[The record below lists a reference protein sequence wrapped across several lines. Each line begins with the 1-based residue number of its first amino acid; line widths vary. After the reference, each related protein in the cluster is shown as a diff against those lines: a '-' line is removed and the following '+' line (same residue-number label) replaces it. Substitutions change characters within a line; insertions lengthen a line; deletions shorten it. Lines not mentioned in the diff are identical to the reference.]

1 MKKRDKK
8 KKENIKA
15 KNITKNNAT
24 KPLRITRKMR
34 RELKNAVNPL
44 EELLIIKQY
53 FPKLT
58 NWIDNLTDTR
68 HQSYITY
75 DFKICLLTQILAFC
89 SSYQSMNKIGRDFN
103 SDIVIENINNI
114 LKTNYIELP
123 HKDTLIN
130 VISEIKFKELENI
143 QTNIIKTLIRSKML
157 DKYRFN
163 GIFHIVI
170 DGTNLYS
177 TKVNLG
183 EQAITKVY
191 NKGEDNEYTLYSYY
205 ALEAKLVCGNMTFS
219 LATEFVENET
229 YTDKD
234 GNTYRK
240 FDKQDC
246 ELKAAYRLLDK
257 IKKRFPKLPI
267 IIGGDALY
275 LGRPFLELCDKH
287 HFDYIIRYKET
298 DAPSIKRNFDEIKI
312 IDKDYEYQNEIIFG
326 ELKDKDFYTVN
337 VVRYD
342 EEVVNEETG
351 EVITTNFSYATSLTL
366 TSKNKED
373 IVALGRRRWKI
384 ENKGFKEQ
392 KSEILNIEHI
402 YTKNCNGTKNIYLI
416 IQFAHTLLNLLNYG
430 DILII
435 SLDTTKNEV
444 SDLIKKALTSTTLN
458 LNLNRKIQ
466 LRFT

>member
-1 MKKRDKK
+1 MKQ
-8 KKENIKA
+8 
-15 KNITKNNAT
+15 
-24 KPLRITRKMR
+24 RITRKMR
-34 RELKNAVNPL
+34 RELKQAVNPL
-44 EELLIIKQY
+44 EELLIIIKQY

-58 NWIDNLTDTR
+58 SWIDHLTDTR

-75 DFKICLLTQILAFC
+75 DFKVCLLTQILAFC

-103 SDIVIENINNI
+103 SDIVINNINHI

-130 VISEIKFKELENI
+130 VISEIKFEELEQI

-163 GIFHIVI
+163 GFFHVVI
-170 DGTNLYS
+170 DGTCLYS
-177 TKVNLG
+177 TRVNLG

-191 NKGEDNEYTLYSYY
+191 NKDQENEYTLYSYY

-229 YTDKD
+229 YTDDK
-234 GNTYRK
+234 GNSYRK

-246 ELKAAYRLLDK
+246 ELKAAYRLLEK

-275 LGRPFLELCDKH
+275 LGRPFLELCDELK
-287 HFDYIIRYKET
+287 FDYIIRYKET

-312 IDKDYEYQNEIIFG
+312 SENNYEYQNEIIFG
-326 ELKDKDFYTVN
+326 DLKDNKFYTLN
-337 VVRYD
+337 VVSYD
-342 EEVVNEETG
+342 EEDIDDETG
-351 EVITTNFSYATSLTL
+351 ETIKKNFSYATSLKL
-366 TSKNKED
+366 TSKNKEE
-373 IVALGRRRWKI
+373 IVSLGRRRWKI

-392 KSEILNIEHI
+392 KSDVLNITHI
-402 YTKNCNGTKNIYLI
+402 YTKDCNGTKNIYLI
-416 IQFAHTLLNLLNYG
+416 IQFAHTILNLLNYG
-430 DILII
+430 DILIKN
-435 SLDTTKNEV
+435 LRTTKNEV
-444 SDLIKKALTSTTLN
+444 SDLIKKTLTSTFIN
-458 LNLNRKIQ
+458 LNLDCSIQ
-466 LRFT
+466 LRLP

>member
-1 MKKRDKK
+1 MKK
-8 KKENIKA
+8 
-15 KNITKNNAT
+15 
-24 KPLRITRKMR
+24 RITRKMR

-44 EELLIIKQY
+44 EELLIIMKQY

-68 HQSYITY
+68 HQSYVTY

-103 SDIVIENINNI
+103 SDIVINNINNI
-114 LKTNYIELP
+114 LKTNYVELP

-130 VISEIKFKELENI
+130 VISEINFEELEKI
-143 QTNIIKTLIRSKML
+143 QTKIIKTLIRSKML
-157 DKYRFN
+157 DKYRFC
-163 GIFHIVI
+163 GLFHIVI
-170 DGTNLYS
+170 DGTGLYS
-177 TKVNLG
+177 TRVNLG
-183 EQAITKVY
+183 EQAITKVI
-191 NKGEDNEYTLYSYY
+191 NKDTDNEYILYSYY

-219 LATEFVENET
+219 FATEFVENET

-275 LGRPFLELCDKH
+275 LGKPFLELCDKH

-298 DAPSIKRNFDEIKI
+298 DAPTIKRNFDEIKI
-312 IDKDYEYQNEIIFG
+312 VEGNYEYQNEIIFG
-326 ELKDKDFYTVN
+326 ELKNKDFYTLN
-337 VVRYD
+337 VISFD
-342 EEVVNEETG
+342 EESIDEETG
-351 EVITTNFSYATSLTL
+351 EVTTTNFSYVTSLPIN
-366 TSKNKED
+366 SKNKED
-373 IVALGRRRWKI
+373 IINLGRRRWKI

-392 KSEILNIEHI
+392 KSDVLNISHI

-430 DILII
+430 NILII
-435 SLDTTKNEV
+435 GLNTTKNEV
-444 SDLIKKALTSTTLN
+444 SDLIQKALTSTITN
-458 LNLNRKIQ
+458 LNLNRQIQ
-466 LRFT
+466 LRLP

>member
-1 MKKRDKK
+1 MKM
-8 KKENIKA
+8 
-15 KNITKNNAT
+15 
-24 KPLRITRKMR
+24 RITRKMK

-44 EELLIIKQY
+44 EELLIIIKQY

-58 NWIDNLTDTR
+58 SWIDNLTDTR
-68 HQSYITY
+68 NQSYVTY
-75 DFKICLLTQILAFC
+75 DIKVCLLTQILAFC

-103 SDIVIENINNI
+103 SDIVINNINHI
-114 LKTNYIELP
+114 LKTNYTELP

-130 VISEIKFKELENI
+130 VISEIKFEELEKI

-163 GIFHIVI
+163 GMFHIVI
-170 DGTNLYS
+170 DGTGLYS

-191 NKGEDNEYTLYSYY
+191 NEGDNNEYTLYSYY

-246 ELKAAYRLLDK
+246 ELKASYRLLEK

-275 LGRPFLELCDKH
+275 MGKPFLKLCDK
-287 HFDYIIRYKET
+287 FNFEYIIRYKEDSAST
-298 DAPSIKRNFDEIKI
+298 IKKDFDKFNIVDGSYK
-312 IDKDYEYQNEIIFG
+312 YQNEIIYG
-326 ELKDKDFYTVN
+326 EPNENKIYYTVN
-337 VVRYD
+337 VISYD
-342 EEVVNEETG
+342 EEIINEKTG
-351 EVITTNFSYATSLTL
+351 EVTTTNFSYITSLKIT
-366 TSKNKED
+366 NQNEQN
-373 IVALGRRRWKI
+373 IIQLGRRRWKI

-392 KSEILNIEHI
+392 KSDILNITHI
-402 YTKNCNGTKNIYLI
+402 YTKNCNGTKNIYLL
-416 IQFAHTLLNLLNYG
+416 IQFAHTILNLLNYG
-430 DILII
+430 NILII
-435 SLDTTKNEV
+435 GLNTTKNEV
-444 SDLIKKALTSTTLN
+444 SDLIKKALTSTIIN
-458 LNLNRKIQ
+458 LNLNRLIQ
-466 LRFT
+466 LRLP

>member
-1 MKKRDKK
+1 MKK
-8 KKENIKA
+8 
-15 KNITKNNAT
+15 
-24 KPLRITRKMR
+24 RITRKMR
-34 RELKNAVNPL
+34 RELKNAINPL
-44 EELLIIKQY
+44 EELLIIIKQY
-53 FPKLT
+53 FPRLT

-68 HQSYITY
+68 HQSYVTY

-103 SDIVIENINNI
+103 SDTVINNINNI
-114 LKTNYIELP
+114 LKTNYVELP

-130 VISEIKFKELENI
+130 VISEIKFEELEKV

-163 GIFHIVI
+163 GMFHIVI
-170 DGTNLYS
+170 DGTGLYS

-191 NKGEDNEYTLYSYY
+191 NKGEENEYTLYSYY

-229 YTDKD
+229 YTDEN
-234 GNTYRK
+234 GNVYRK

-246 ELKAAYRLLDK
+246 ELKAAYRLLNK
-257 IKKRFPKLPI
+257 IKNRFPKLPI

-275 LGRPFLELCDKH
+275 LGRPFLELCDSLK
-287 HFDYIIRYKET
+287 FDYIIRYKET
-298 DAPSIKRNFDEIKI
+298 DAPTIKRNFDEIKI
-312 IDKDYEYQNEIIFG
+312 IDGNYEYQNEIIFG
-326 ELKDKDFYTVN
+326 DLKNKDFYTLN
-337 VVRYD
+337 VISYD
-342 EEVVNEETG
+342 EESVDEETG
-351 EVITTNFSYATSLTL
+351 EITITNFSFVTSLHI
-366 TSKNKED
+366 TSKNKNYL
-373 IVALGRRRWKI
+373 VLLGRRRWKI

-392 KSEILNIEHI
+392 KSDILNIKHI
-402 YTKNCNGTKNIYLI
+402 YTKRCEGTKNLYLI

-435 SLDTTKNEV
+435 DLKTTKNEV
-444 SDLIKKALTSTTLN
+444 SDLIKKALTSTIIHLN
-458 LNLNRKIQ
+458 LTRKIQ
-466 LRFT
+466 LRLP

>member
-1 MKKRDKK
+1 M
-8 KKENIKA
+8 
-15 KNITKNNAT
+15 
-24 KPLRITRKMR
+24 RITRKMR
-34 RELKNAVNPL
+34 RERKNAVNPL
-44 EELLIIKQY
+44 EELLIIMKQY

-58 NWIDNLTDTR
+58 SWIENLTDTR

-103 SDIVIENINNI
+103 SDIVIKNINNI
-114 LKTNYIELP
+114 LKTNYVELP

-130 VISEIKFKELENI
+130 VISEIKFEELEHI
-143 QTNIIKTLIRSKML
+143 QTKIIKTLIRSKML

-163 GIFHIVI
+163 GLFHIVI
-170 DGTNLYS
+170 DGTGLYS
-177 TKVNLG
+177 TRVNLG

-191 NKGEDNEYTLYSYY
+191 NKDADNEYTLYSYY

-229 YTDKD
+229 YTDEY

-246 ELKAAYRLLDK
+246 ELKASYRLLNK
-257 IKKRFPKLPI
+257 IKNRFPKLPI

-275 LGRPFLELCDKH
+275 LGRPFLELCDSLK
-287 HFDYIIRYKET
+287 FDYIIRYKES
-298 DAPSIKRNFDEIKI
+298 DAPTIKRNFNEIKI
-312 IDKDYEYQNEIIFG
+312 IDQDYEYQNEIIFG
-326 ELKDKDFYTVN
+326 DLKNKDFYTLN
-337 VVRYD
+337 VISYD
-342 EEVVNEETG
+342 EESIDEETA
-351 EVITTNFSYATSLTL
+351 EIIITNFSFVTSLQI
-366 TSKNKED
+366 TSKNKNKL
-373 IVALGRRRWKI
+373 VLLGRRRWKI

-392 KSEILNIEHI
+392 KSDILNIKHI
-402 YTKNCNGTKNIYLI
+402 YTKRCEGTKNLYLL
-416 IQFAHTLLNLLNYG
+416 IQFAHTFLNLLNYG

-435 SLDTTKNEV
+435 DLKTTKNEV
-444 SDLIKKALTSTTLN
+444 SDLIKQTLTSRIIH

-466 LRFT
+466 LRLP

>member
-1 MKKRDKK
+1 MKK
-8 KKENIKA
+8 
-15 KNITKNNAT
+15 
-24 KPLRITRKMR
+24 RITRKMR

-44 EELLIIKQY
+44 EELLIIMKQY

-68 HQSYITY
+68 HQSYAIY

-103 SDIVIENINNI
+103 SDIVINNINNI

-130 VISEIKFKELENI
+130 VISEIKFEELEKI
-143 QTNIIKTLIRSKML
+143 QTKIIKTLIRSKML

-163 GIFHIVI
+163 GLFHIVI
-170 DGTNLYS
+170 DGTGLYS
-177 TKVNLG
+177 TRVNLG
-183 EQAITKVY
+183 EKAITKVI
-191 NKGEDNEYTLYSYY
+191 NKDTDNEYILYSYY

-219 LATEFVENET
+219 FATEFVENET

-246 ELKAAYRLLDK
+246 ELKAAYRLLNK
-257 IKKRFPKLPI
+257 IKNRFPKLPI
-267 IIGGDALY
+267 IIGGDDLY
-275 LGRPFLELCDKH
+275 LGKPFLELCDKH
-287 HFDYIIRYKET
+287 HFEYIIRYKET
-298 DAPSIKRNFDEIKI
+298 DAPTIKRNFDEIKI
-312 IDKDYEYQNEIIFG
+312 VDCNYEYQNEIIFG
-326 ELKDKDFYTVN
+326 ELKNKDFYTLN
-337 VVRYD
+337 VISFD
-342 EEVVNEETG
+342 EESIDKETG
-351 EVITTNFSYATSLTL
+351 EVTTTNFSYVTSLFIN
-366 TSKNKED
+366 SKNKED
-373 IVALGRRRWKI
+373 IIKLGRRRWKI

-392 KSEILNIEHI
+392 KSDVLNISHI

-430 DILII
+430 NILII
-435 SLDTTKNEV
+435 GLNTTKNEV
-444 SDLIKKALTSTTLN
+444 SDLIQKALTSTLTN
-458 LNLNRKIQ
+458 LNLNRQIQ
-466 LRFT
+466 LRLP

>member
-1 MKKRDKK
+1 M
-8 KKENIKA
+8 
-15 KNITKNNAT
+15 
-24 KPLRITRKMR
+24 
-34 RELKNAVNPL
+34 
-44 EELLIIKQY
+44 KQY

-68 HQSYITY
+68 HQSYVTY

-103 SDIVIENINNI
+103 SDIVIQNINNI

-130 VISEIKFKELENI
+130 VISEIKFEELEKI
-143 QTNIIKTLIRSKML
+143 QTKIINTLIRSKML

-163 GIFHIVI
+163 GMFHIVI
-170 DGTNLYS
+170 DGTGLYS
-177 TKVNLG
+177 TRVNLG
-183 EQAITKVY
+183 EQAITKIL
-191 NKGEDNEYTLYSYY
+191 NKDTDNEYILYSYY

-219 LATEFVENET
+219 FATEFVENET

-298 DAPSIKRNFDEIKI
+298 DAPTIKRNFEEIKI
-312 IDKDYEYQNEIIFG
+312 IEGHYEYQNEIIFG
-326 ELKDKDFYTVN
+326 ELKNKDFYTLN
-337 VVRYD
+337 VISFD
-342 EEVVNEETG
+342 EELIDEETG
-351 EVITTNFSYATSLTL
+351 EVTTTNFSYVTSLL
-366 TSKNKED
+366 VNSKNKED
-373 IVALGRRRWKI
+373 IINLGRRRWKI

-392 KSEILNIEHI
+392 KSDVLNIKHI
-402 YTKNCNGTKNIYLI
+402 YTKNCNGTKNLYLI

-430 DILII
+430 NILIAG
-435 SLDTTKNEV
+435 LNTTKNEV
-444 SDLIKKALTSTTLN
+444 SDLIQKALTSTTLN
-458 LNLNRKIQ
+458 LNLNRQIQ
-466 LRFT
+466 LRLP

>member
-1 MKKRDKK
+1 MKK
-8 KKENIKA
+8 
-15 KNITKNNAT
+15 
-24 KPLRITRKMR
+24 RITRKRR
-34 RELKNAVNPL
+34 RELKNAVNSL
-44 EELLIIKQY
+44 EELLIIIKQY
-53 FPKLT
+53 FPKLM

-68 HQSYITY
+68 HQSYVTY
-75 DFKICLLTQILAFC
+75 DFKICLLTQVLAFC

-103 SDIVIENINNI
+103 SDIVIKNINNI

-130 VISEIKFKELENI
+130 VISEIKFEELEKI
-143 QTNIIKTLIRSKML
+143 QTEIIKTLIRSKML

-163 GIFHIVI
+163 GLFHIVI
-170 DGTNLYS
+170 DGTGLYS
-177 TKVNLG
+177 TRVNLG
-183 EQAITKVY
+183 EQAITKVI
-191 NKGEDNEYTLYSYY
+191 NKDTDNEYILYSYY
-205 ALEAKLVCGNMTFS
+205 TLEAKLVCGNMTFS

-246 ELKAAYRLLDK
+246 ELKAAYRLLNK
-257 IKKRFPKLPI
+257 IKNRFPKLPI

-298 DAPSIKRNFDEIKI
+298 DAPTIKRNVEKIKI
-312 IDKDYEYQNEIIFG
+312 VDGEYEYQNEIIFG
-326 ELKDKDFYTVN
+326 ELKNKDFYTLN
-337 VVRYD
+337 IISF
-342 EEVVNEETG
+342 NEDSIDNKTG
-351 EVITTNFSYATSLTL
+351 EVITTNFSYVTSLPIN
-366 TSKNKED
+366 SKNKKD
-373 IVALGRRRWKI
+373 IINLGRRRWKI

-392 KSEILNIEHI
+392 KSDVLNIKHI

-430 DILII
+430 NILII
-435 SLDTTKNEV
+435 GLNTTKNEV
-444 SDLIKKALTSTTLN
+444 SDLIKKALTSTIQN
-458 LNLNRKIQ
+458 LNLNRQIQ
-466 LRFT
+466 LRLP

>member
-1 MKKRDKK
+1 MKQRV
-8 KKENIKA
+8 
-15 KNITKNNAT
+15 
-24 KPLRITRKMR
+24 TRKMR

-44 EELLIIKQY
+44 EELLIIMKQY

-58 NWIDNLTDTR
+58 QWIDNLTDKR
-68 HQSYITY
+68 NQSYTKY
-75 DFKICLLTQILAFC
+75 DFKVCLLTQILAFC

-130 VISEIKFKELENI
+130 VISEIKFEELEKI
-143 QTNIIKTLIRSKML
+143 QTMIIKSLIRSKML

-163 GIFHIVI
+163 GLFYIVI

-177 TKVNLG
+177 TKINLG

-191 NKGEDNEYTLYSYY
+191 NKDEENEYTLYSYY
-205 ALEAKLVCGNMTFS
+205 ALEAKLICGNMTFS
-219 LATEFVENET
+219 MATEFVENET
-229 YTDKD
+229 YTDEV
-234 GNTYRK
+234 GNIYRT

-246 ELKAAYRLLDK
+246 ELKAAYRLLEK
-257 IKKRFPKLPI
+257 IKKRFAKLPI

-275 LGRPFLELCDKH
+275 LGRPFLELCDKY
-287 HFDYIIRYKET
+287 HFEYIIRYKET

-312 IDKDYEYQNEIIFG
+312 KDENYEYQNEIIFG
-326 ELKDKDFYTVN
+326 DLKNKDFYTVN
-337 VVRYD
+337 VISYD
-342 EEVVNEETG
+342 EQSIDEKTG
-351 EVITTNFSYATSLTL
+351 EVIITNFAYVTSLEITF
-366 TSKNKED
+366 KNKD
-373 IVALGRRRWKI
+373 NILQLGRWRWKI

-392 KSEILNIEHI
+392 KSDILNINHI
-402 YTKNCNGTKNIYLI
+402 YTKRCEGTKNIYLI

-430 DILII
+430 NILII
-435 SLDTTKNEV
+435 GLNTSKNEV
-444 SDLIKKALTSTTLN
+444 SDLIRIALTSITKP

-466 LRFT
+466 LRLP

>member
-1 MKKRDKK
+1 M
-8 KKENIKA
+8 
-15 KNITKNNAT
+15 
-24 KPLRITRKMR
+24 RITRKMR
-34 RELKNAVNPL
+34 RERKNAVNPL
-44 EELLIIKQY
+44 EELLIIMKQY

-58 NWIDNLTDTR
+58 SWIENLTDTR

-114 LKTNYIELP
+114 LKTNYVELP

-130 VISEIKFKELENI
+130 VISEIKFEELEHI
-143 QTNIIKTLIRSKML
+143 QTKIIKTLIRSKML

-163 GIFHIVI
+163 GLFHIVI
-170 DGTNLYS
+170 DGTGLYS
-177 TKVNLG
+177 TRVNLG
-183 EQAITKVY
+183 EQAISKVY
-191 NKGEDNEYTLYSYY
+191 NKDADNEYTLYSYY

-229 YTDKD
+229 YTDEY

-246 ELKAAYRLLDK
+246 ELKASYRLLNK
-257 IKKRFPKLPI
+257 IKNRFPKLPI

-275 LGRPFLELCDKH
+275 LGRPFLELCDSLK
-287 HFDYIIRYKET
+287 FDYIIRYKES
-298 DAPSIKRNFDEIKI
+298 DAPTIKRNFNEIKI
-312 IDKDYEYQNEIIFG
+312 IDQDYEYQNEIIFG
-326 ELKDKDFYTVN
+326 DLKNKDFYTLN
-337 VVRYD
+337 VISYD
-342 EEVVNEETG
+342 EESVDEETG
-351 EVITTNFSYATSLTL
+351 EITITNFSFVTSLHI
-366 TSKNKED
+366 TSKNKND
-373 IVALGRRRWKI
+373 LVLLGRRRWKI

-392 KSEILNIEHI
+392 KSDILNIKHI
-402 YTKNCNGTKNIYLI
+402 YTKRCEGTKNLYLL
-416 IQFAHTLLNLLNYG
+416 IQFAHTFLNLLNYG

-435 SLDTTKNEV
+435 DLKTTKNEV
-444 SDLIKKALTSTTLN
+444 SDLIKQTLTSRIIH

-466 LRFT
+466 LRLP

>member
-1 MKKRDKK
+1 M
-8 KKENIKA
+8 
-15 KNITKNNAT
+15 
-24 KPLRITRKMR
+24 RITRKMR
-34 RELKNAVNPL
+34 RERKNAVNPL
-44 EELLIIKQY
+44 EELLIIMKQY

-58 NWIDNLTDTR
+58 SWIENLTDTR

-103 SDIVIENINNI
+103 SDIVIENINYI
-114 LKTNYIELP
+114 LKTNYVELP

-130 VISEIKFKELENI
+130 VISEIKFEELEHI
-143 QTNIIKTLIRSKML
+143 QTKIIKTLIRSKML

-163 GIFHIVI
+163 GLFHIVI
-170 DGTNLYS
+170 DGTGLYS
-177 TKVNLG
+177 TRVNLG

-191 NKGEDNEYTLYSYY
+191 NKDAEDEYTLYSYY

-229 YTDKD
+229 YTDEY

-246 ELKAAYRLLDK
+246 ELKASYRLLNK
-257 IKKRFPKLPI
+257 IKNRFPKLPI

-275 LGRPFLELCDKH
+275 LGRPFLELCDSLK
-287 HFDYIIRYKET
+287 FDYIIRYKEV
-298 DAPSIKRNFDEIKI
+298 DAPTIKRNFDEIKI
-312 IDKDYEYQNEIIFG
+312 VDQDYEYQNEIIFG
-326 ELKDKDFYTVN
+326 DLKNKDFYTLN
-337 VVRYD
+337 VISYD
-342 EEVVNEETG
+342 EESVDEETG
-351 EVITTNFSYATSLTL
+351 EITITNFSFVTSLHI
-366 TSKNKED
+366 TSKNKND
-373 IVALGRRRWKI
+373 LVLLGRKRWKI

-392 KSEILNIEHI
+392 KSDILNIKHI
-402 YTKNCNGTKNIYLI
+402 YTKRCEGTKNLYLL
-416 IQFAHTLLNLLNYG
+416 IQFAHTFLNLLNYG

-435 SLDTTKNEV
+435 DLKTTKNEV
-444 SDLIKKALTSTTLN
+444 SDLIKHALTSTIIH

-466 LRFT
+466 LRLP